1 MTPAAAYPSTAA
13 GQCTMTQATQI
24 WAVAAALRRQIGTTL
39 SVGDL
44 PRACPSID
52 VNGRPIEIA
61 WDLDHAVHDESGQA
75 VLGVC
80 ETDADAAGAAGAAYV
95 SINGPLLK
103 DRPDVMLSTAAHEL
117 GHVIFDVPA
126 ALAQPVSRRQ
136 FRSYTASSSALMRS
150 ESRSEWRANEF
161 MGAFLAPPFE
171 LHKRLLRH
179 ARAEDMKLARAP
191 NLGRPAWPVV
201 CGRNDPDALSGVVAV
216 LAQDFGVS
224 PRFVEVRLRV
234 YGLVANVSNGA
245 LS

>member
-1 MTPAAAYPSTAA
+1 MAPTAAYPSTPK
-13 GQCTMTQATQI
+13 GQCTMTQAAQI
-24 WAVAAALRRQIGTTL
+24 WSVAAALRRQIGTL
-39 SVGDL
+39 PGVVDL
-44 PRACPSID
+44 ARACPSIA

-61 WDLDHAVHDESGQA
+61 WDLDHAVHDDTGQA

-80 ETDADAAGAAGAAYV
+80 ETDADAAGAAYV
-95 SINGPLLK
+95 SINGSLLK
-103 DRPDVMLSTAAHEL
+103 NRPDLMLSTAAHEL
-117 GHVIFDVPA
+117 GHVVFDVPA
-126 ALAQPVSRRQ
+126 ALAQPLPGRR
-136 FRSYTASSSALMRS
+136 FRSYTASSSALLRA

-171 LHKRLLRH
+171 LHKSLLRH

-245 LS
+245 FS

>member
-13 GQCTMTQATQI
+13 GQCAITQATQI
-24 WAVAAALRRQIGTTL
+24 WAVAAALRRQIGAPV
-39 SVGDL
+39 SAGDL

-61 WDLDHAVHDESGQA
+61 WDLDHAVHDETGKA

-80 ETDADAAGAAGAAYV
+80 ETDADAAGAAHV

-117 GHVIFDVPA
+117 GHVVFDVPA
-126 ALAQPVSRRQ
+126 ALAQPVSRRR
-136 FRSYTASSSALMRS
+136 FRSYTASSSALLRS

-161 MGAFLAPPFE
+161 MGAFLAPPFD

-179 ARAEDMKLARAP
+179 ARDEDMKLARAP
-191 NLGRPAWPVV
+191 NRGRPAWPVV

-234 YGLVANVSNGA
+234 YGLVANVNKGA